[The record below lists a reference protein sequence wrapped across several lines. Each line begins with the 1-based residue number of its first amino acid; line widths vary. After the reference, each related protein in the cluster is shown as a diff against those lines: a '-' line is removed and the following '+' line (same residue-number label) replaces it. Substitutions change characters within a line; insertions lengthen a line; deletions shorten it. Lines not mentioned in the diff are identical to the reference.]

1 MPPPRTINFLT
12 NASGTGRWRASFAVS
27 VAVNRAASDAVGSA
41 RRIAAGGAAGVA
53 ALRAPGRTGSGAAS
67 DADSG
72 AAGRAGSAGRGDR
85 GEACGRAV
93 AGQWREAPEAEHV
106 CVPPFSARVGTSKR

>member
-67 DADSG
+67 DADAEASLAKTQLRMCERRWYLVGEGCG
-72 AAGRAGSAGRGDR
+72 A
-85 GEACGRAV
+85 
-93 AGQWREAPEAEHV
+93 
-106 CVPPFSARVGTSKR
+106 